1 MQRIDI
7 TLLAHCITKKKIQAH
22 LVCTKTG
29 LCAVLCSEFYLLN
42 LYPKWKCRITYLSIE
57 GKNDSCLNNVNFFIH
72 ETGDQRK
79 GELVNK
85 ENSNEEKE
93 MKKKMPSYHAKK
105 SNYLRQLPWIAI
117 IHSKVYCKLF
127 FYMPWGRWFL
137 EEFSMF

>member
-42 LYPKWKCRITYLSIE
+42 LYTKWKCRITYLSIE

-93 MKKKMPSYHAKK
+93 MKKKCRHIMQKNLIIFGNFRELPSYIPKC
-105 SNYLRQLPWIAI
+105 IA
-117 IHSKVYCKLF
+117 SF
-127 FYMPWGRWFL
+127 FFTCP
-137 EEFSMF
+137 EEDDF